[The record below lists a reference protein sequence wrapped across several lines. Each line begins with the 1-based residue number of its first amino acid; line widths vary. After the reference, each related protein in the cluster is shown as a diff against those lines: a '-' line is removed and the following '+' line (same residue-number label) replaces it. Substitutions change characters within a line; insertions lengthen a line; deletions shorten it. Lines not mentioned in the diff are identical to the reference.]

1 MHKCAKCTRKVPNAQ
16 GRCQVHKEV
25 RRLRTLALETIKT
38 LNDRNL
44 AFMKNLF
51 EKREVS
57 KRNLEVSN
65 QNAT

>member
-1 MHKCAKCTRKVPNAQ
+1 M
-16 GRCQVHKEV
+16 HKEV